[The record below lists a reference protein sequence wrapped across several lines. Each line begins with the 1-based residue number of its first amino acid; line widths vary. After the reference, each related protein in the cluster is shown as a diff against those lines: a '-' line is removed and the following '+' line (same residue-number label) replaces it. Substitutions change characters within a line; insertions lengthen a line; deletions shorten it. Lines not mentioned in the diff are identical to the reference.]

1 MKKNIELYRLSKYRK
16 ELMGF
21 SALLILV
28 CHAYAYIDLPPLLGY
43 VLSIGNIGVDCF
55 LFLSGM
61 GLWYSLSKFKSG
73 GGKNWYINR
82 YKKLFIPYLLTK
94 LTMDLILFSMGKL
107 KESEIMDYLWGLSS
121 LRFYVSHD
129 TFWFIA
135 ALIPLYLF
143 APTYFLLLRKYGYKV
158 AFVLIF
164 VHYLILLIPPS
175 FQYNLL
181 NNVIENILFVSVR
194 ATCFVL
200 GMALGQSVMDKR
212 HISLKCLF
220 VMVVLGIIAIVM
232 TRHLVYGWFFFT
244 LPLLLSICYVMNKL
258 PKVIISFVRL
268 MGDISLESYILNA
281 TLPKL
286 IILLFIAVCIP
297 KAGNIIPYITACI
310 VSIPIGYCIHSVS
323 DKILKINSKV

>member
-1 MKKNIELYRLSKYRK
+1 MKKDIELYRLSKYRK

-21 SALLILV
+21 STLLILV

-61 GLWYSLSKFKSG
+61 GLWYSLSRSKSG
-73 GGKNWYINR
+73 GVKCWYINR
-82 YKKLFIPYLLTK
+82 YKKLFVPYLLTK
-94 LTMDLILFSMGKL
+94 LSMDLILFSMGKL
-107 KESEIMDYLWGLSS
+107 KESEIIDYLWGLSS

-158 AFVLIF
+158 AFVLIL

-181 NNVIENILFVSVR
+181 NNVIENIQFVSVR

-200 GMALGQSVMDKR
+200 GMALGQSVMDKK

-220 VMVVLGIIAIVM
+220 VMVVLGIIVIVM

-258 PKVIISFVRL
+258 SKVIISFVRL

-286 IILLFIAVCIP
+286 IILLFTAVCIP

-310 VSIPIGYCIHSVS
+310 VSIPIGFCIHSVS
-323 DKILKINSKV
+323 DKLLKTNS

>member
-181 NNVIENILFVSVR
+181 NNVIENIQFVSVR